1 MINILV
7 VDKHEL
13 VGEGI
18 KNILSSEPKFN
29 VELMACSEKAYKV
42 ISKKKYEVYI
52 FDLNMPK
59 MNGLELAKN
68 VLVNKPD
75 AKVIILTDSEVS
87 SYINDFIDHGVSG
100 FISKFYSKDQL
111 IRSVWSTIEG
121 QVTIPIALFAQL
133 RLAEYEVELE
143 NGKKITLTEKEQE
156 ILVEVSKG
164 LSNKETAENVYMSKR
179 NLERNLT
186 TIYKKLRVDSRG
198 EALVRAFE
206 LGLIPDVTIY
216 TNSLIETQLER

>member
-1 MINILV
+1 MKKITFITL
-7 VDKHEL
+7 L
-13 VGEGI
+13 YQAFR
-18 KNILSSEPKFN
+18 LYSSDF
-29 VELMACSEKAYKV
+29 SSR
-42 ISKKKYEVYI
+42 IQ
-52 FDLNMPK
+52 
-59 MNGLELAKN
+59 

-164 LSNKETAENVYMSKR
+164 LSNKETAENLYMSKR

-186 TIYKKLRVDSRG
+186 TIYKKLLVDSRG
-198 EALVRAFE
+198 EALVKAFE